1 MSPKASSDSSPCT
14 RSPCV
19 ELRRARPAL
28 GTLLDIRA
36 SGPGLGE
43 VERAIDAAFEAVDRA
58 DRLMSFHRADSDL
71 SRLNRMASRQP
82 QTVHPWTYAVLR
94 RATRIAALSDGLFD
108 LAVAPVLVAE
118 RLLPHVP
125 SRAGGG
131 SSRDLELLPA
141 CRVLFRRPMLLD
153 LGGIAKG
160 FAVDQAIHALHR
172 AGCSEALVNAGGDL
186 RRFGAR
192 PELIHLRTPSGAVPL
207 AELGCGAL
215 ATSMPYRP
223 QPERMAQPTG
233 GIVDPRRRR
242 LWQGLGSVTVAA
254 HNCTLADALTK
265 VAALAGPACRPL
277 LARFGAQAFWHASD
291 SKLSVAR

>member
-1 MSPKASSDSSPCT
+1 MSPKASSDSLPCT

-36 SGPGLGE
+36 RGPGLRQ
-43 VERAIDAAFEAVDRA
+43 VERAIDAALDAVERVE
-58 DRLMSFHRADSDL
+58 RLMSFHRADSDL
-71 SRLNRMASRQP
+71 SRLNRTASRQP

-94 RATRIAALSDGLFD
+94 RATRVAVLSHGLFD
-108 LAVAPVLVAE
+108 VAVASVLVAE
-118 RLLPHVP
+118 KLLPQVP
-125 SRAGGG
+125 ARAGRGC
-131 SSRDLELLPA
+131 SRDLELLPA
-141 CRVLFRRPMLLD
+141 CRVFFRRPMLID

-160 FAVDQAIHALHR
+160 FAVDQAIHALRR

-192 PELIHLRTPSGAVPL
+192 PELIHLRTSSGAVPL

-233 GIVDPRRRR
+233 GIVDPHRRR

-254 HNCTLADALTK
+254 PNCTLADAFTK

-277 LARFGAQAFWHASD
+277 LARFGAQALWHASE
-291 SKLSVAR
+291 SELSVVS